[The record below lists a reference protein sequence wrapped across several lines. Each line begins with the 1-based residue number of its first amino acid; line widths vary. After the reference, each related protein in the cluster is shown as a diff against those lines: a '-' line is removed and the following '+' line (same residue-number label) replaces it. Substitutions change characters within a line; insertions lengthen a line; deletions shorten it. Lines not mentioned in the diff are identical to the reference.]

1 MRFARLLPLLLL
13 TLLAVPTAAHART
26 RVAVAIADESPAM
39 FDAHA
44 YQALHM
50 KRTRYFVPWNAVRHP
65 VALQSAVD
73 FATAA
78 RAHHVKVLMHIS
90 TDNYTHR
97 RAKLPS
103 VAAYK
108 RDVGRLIKKLKP
120 LGVTEW
126 GVWNEANHKSEPTWN
141 NPRRAAQ
148 FYAAMRLMCRRCTI
162 VALDLLDSTDAPR
175 YARSFYRSLGRSNRA
190 HATLVGIHN
199 YADVNR
205 RRSTGTQGVIDAVR
219 SKNRRA
225 TFWFTETG
233 GLVALAPNWSCSTSR
248 AAARTR
254 YMFSLARRFR
264 RSVKRLYIYSWR
276 GSGCSGGFDAGLV
289 SPHGKP
295 RAAYSVVKS
304 SLRSFTR

>member
-1 MRFARLLPLLLL
+1 MLLLA
-13 TLLAVPTAAHART
+13 LLAVPAVAQART
-26 RVAVAIADESPAM
+26 PVAVAIADESPAM
-39 FDAHA
+39 FDDPA

-50 KRTRYFVPWNAVRHP
+50 KRTRYFVPWNAVSHP
-65 VALQSAVD
+65 AALQSAVD

-108 RDVGRLIKKLKP
+108 RDVGRLIRKLKP
-120 LGVTEW
+120 LGVKEW

-148 FYAAMRLMCRRCTI
+148 FYAAMRQICHGCTI
-162 VALDLLDSTDAPR
+162 VALDLLDSRDAPR
-175 YARSFYRSLGRSNRA
+175 YAKRFYRALSRANRA
-190 HATLVGIHN
+190 RAKLVGIHN

-205 RRSTGTQGVIDAVR
+205 RRSSGTQGVIDAVR
-219 SKNRRA
+219 SQNRRA

-233 GLVALAPNWSCSTSR
+233 GLVDLAPNWSCSTSR
-248 AAARTR
+248 AASRTR
-254 YMFSLARRFR
+254 YMFSLARHFR

-276 GSGCSGGFDAGLV
+276 GTGCSGGFDAGLV
-289 SPHGKP
+289 DQHGKP

>member
-1 MRFARLLPLLLL
+1 MLLLA
-13 TLLAVPTAAHART
+13 LLAVPAPAHART
-26 RVAVAIADESPAM
+26 PVAVAIADESPAM
-39 FDAHA
+39 FDAPA
-44 YQALHM
+44 YKALHM
-50 KRTRYFVPWNAVRHP
+50 KRTRYFVSWNAIRHRA
-65 VALQSAVD
+65 ALQSAVD

-90 TDNYTHR
+90 TDNYTHG

-126 GVWNEANHKSEPTWN
+126 GVWNEENHKSEPTWN

-148 FYAAMRLMCRRCTI
+148 FYSAMRLMCRRCSI

-175 YARSFYRSLGRSNRA
+175 YARSFYRALGRSNRA
-190 HATLVGIHN
+190 RATLVGIHN
-199 YADVNR
+199 YKDVNYR
-205 RRSTGTQGVIDAVR
+205 RTGGTRGIIDAVR
-219 SKNRRA
+219 AQNRRA
-225 TFWFTETG
+225 TFWLTETG
-233 GLVALAPNWSCSTSR
+233 GLVHLSPHFSCSTRR
-248 AAARTR
+248 AASRTS
-254 YMFSLARRFR
+254 YMFTLAR
-264 RSVKRLYIYSWR
+264 SLKHYVKRLYIFSWH
-276 GSGCSGGFDAGLV
+276 GGGCGGFDAGLV